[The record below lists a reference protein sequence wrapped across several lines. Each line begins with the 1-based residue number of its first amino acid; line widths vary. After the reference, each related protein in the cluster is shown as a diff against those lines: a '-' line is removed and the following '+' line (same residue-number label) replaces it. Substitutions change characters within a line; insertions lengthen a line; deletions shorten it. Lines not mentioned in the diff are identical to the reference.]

1 MNAEPTSVLRTV
13 PVAASMPRAT
23 ARDARVQVLQLGPS
37 LDVRGGVTAV
47 AQLICDY
54 LPPYAA
60 IRHVPTMHEGS
71 QFSRALMFARA
82 AHTLSRV
89 LESNQATVVHIHF
102 SSRGSTIRKMLLAQQ
117 VIHAR
122 QPLIMHAHGGSFDSF
137 HRSLPP
143 FLRRLVNRTMQQAN
157 LVIVLSSQWRD
168 FYIRECELAPSQVVV
183 LPNPVRVP
191 SRIPERPRRAE
202 VQFVHLAK
210 LAKLKGSYDLIEAF
224 RALPDEMRA
233 RARLVL
239 AGNGDTAQLRE
250 MAAGDPGIKVLSWI
264 DTADRDRLLAE
275 SDVFALP
282 SYVEG
287 LPMAL
292 LEAMAAGLP
301 SITSPVGGIPDCF
314 TDGLEGLMV
323 TPGDIG
329 QLSGCMAK
337 LIADADF
344 RVAAGQRAHVRARNY
359 DVHSYA
365 RRLSDYYQRIAPVA
379 DLQSET

>member
-1 MNAEPTSVLRTV
+1 MNAEPASVMRSV
-13 PVAASMPRAT
+13 PVPASAPRAT
-23 ARDARVQVLQLGPS
+23 ALDARVQVVQLGPS
-37 LDVRGGVTAV
+37 LTVRGGVTAV

-54 LPPYAA
+54 LTPYAS

-71 QFSRALMFARA
+71 HLSRALMFGKAV
-82 AHTLSRV
+82 HTVSRI
-89 LESNQATVVHIHF
+89 LESNQPTVVHIHF
-102 SSRGSTIRKMLLAQQ
+102 SSRGSTIRKMFLAQQ
-117 VIHAR
+117 VINAR

-143 FLRRLVNRTMQQAN
+143 FLKRLVNRTMQQAN

-191 SRIPERPRRAE
+191 ARMPERPRRNE

-210 LAKLKGSYDLIEAF
+210 LAKLKGSYDLIHAF
-224 RALPDEMRA
+224 RALPDELRS

-239 AGNGDTAQLRE
+239 AGHGETEELRQ
-250 MAAGDPGIKVLSWI
+250 MAGDDPHIKVLSWI
-264 DTADRDRLLAE
+264 DTAERDRLLAE
-275 SDVFALP
+275 SDVFTLP

-314 TDGLEGLMV
+314 TDGVEGLMV

-329 QLSGCMAK
+329 QLKDAMVR
-337 LIADADF
+337 LIVDEDLRA
-344 RVAAGQRAHVRARNY
+344 AAGQRAHVRARNY

-365 RRLSDYYQRIAPVA
+365 RRLSDYYQRIAPVGEMR
-379 DLQSET
+379 SET

>member
-1 MNAEPTSVLRTV
+1 MNAEQTSVMRSV
-13 PVAASMPRAT
+13 PVTASPPRAL
-23 ARDARVQVLQLGPS
+23 ARDARVSVLQLGPS

-54 LPPYAA
+54 LTPYAS
-60 IRHVPTMHEGS
+60 IRHVPTMHEGPHL
-71 QFSRALMFARA
+71 SRVATFGRA
-82 AHTLSRV
+82 VHTLSRV
-89 LESNQATVVHIHF
+89 LDSNEPTVVHIHF

-122 QPLIMHAHGGSFDSF
+122 QPLIMHAHGGSFDTF
-137 HRSLPP
+137 HRALPP
-143 FLRRLVNRTMQQAN
+143 FLRRMVNRTMQSAN

-191 SRIPERPRRAE
+191 ARVPERPRRAE

-210 LAKLKGSYDLIEAF
+210 LARLKGSYDLIHAF
-224 RALPDEMRA
+224 QALPGELRA

-239 AGNGDTAQLRE
+239 AGNGDTEQLRQV
-250 MAAGDPGIKVLSWI
+250 ADGDPGIKVLSWVNN
-264 DTADRDRLLAE
+264 AERDRLLGE

-292 LEAMAAGLP
+292 LEAMASGLP

-314 TDGLEGLMV
+314 AHGVEGLMV
-323 TPGDIG
+323 PPGDIA
-329 QLSGCMAK
+329 QLKDSMAR
-337 LIADADF
+337 LIVDEDL
-344 RVAAGQRAHVRARNY
+344 RLAAGQRAHVRARNY

-379 DLQSET
+379 EMRFET